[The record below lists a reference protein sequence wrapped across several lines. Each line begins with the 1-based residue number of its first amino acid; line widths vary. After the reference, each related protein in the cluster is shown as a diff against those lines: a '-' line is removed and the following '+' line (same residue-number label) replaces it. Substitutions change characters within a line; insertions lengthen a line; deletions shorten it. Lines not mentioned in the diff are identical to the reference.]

1 MPDPTATSTATA
13 TAGARAEPA
22 STSASEASPKSA
34 SMSAF
39 IIDLIRPYRG
49 WLGIVFAAM
58 LVQTAMSLA
67 GPWPIKV
74 IIDNVVSG
82 HPLPEWLHWLRDLPV
97 AQDKMGLAVL
107 AALATVLIAAIGS
120 LASYVDN
127 YSRRA
132 SASGSR
138 TTFASASTITC
149 TACR

>member
-1 MPDPTATSTATA
+1 MPDPTATSTANDP
-13 TAGARAEPA
+13 AGARAEPA
-22 STSASEASPKSA
+22 APSTASAKSA

-82 HPLPEWLHWLRDLPV
+82 HRLPDWLHWLRDLPV

-107 AALATVLIAAIGS
+107 AAVPRLARAA
-120 LASYVDN
+120 
-127 YSRRA
+127 
-132 SASGSR
+132 
-138 TTFASASTITC
+138 
-149 TACR
+149 